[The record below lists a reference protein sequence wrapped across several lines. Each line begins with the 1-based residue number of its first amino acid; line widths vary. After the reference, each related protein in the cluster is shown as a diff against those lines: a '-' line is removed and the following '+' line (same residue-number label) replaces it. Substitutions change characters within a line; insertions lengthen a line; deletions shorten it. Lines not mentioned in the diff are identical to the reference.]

1 MTVQG
6 MINKLLSRHGTNMQL
21 IRGEESLEFRAFLHH
36 TGSKMWHNME
46 KAFSPLGQIPR
57 GQYAVIA
64 PERIDLRIGD
74 SLCWGGRRFAV
85 RRIETVLYRQ
95 TPLYRWG
102 LCVERGS
109 EEPWQR
115 S

>member
-1 MTVQG
+1 MQA
-6 MINKLLSRHGTNMQL
+6 MIGKILRRYGTQMELQ
-21 IRGEESLEFRAFLHH
+21 REGESLEFRAFLHH
-36 TGSKMWHNME
+36 TGSKNWHNME

-57 GQYAVIA
+57 GQYAVIT
-64 PERIDLRIGD
+64 PPQINLQIGD
-74 SLCWGGRRFAV
+74 TLCWGGRRFAI
-85 RRIETVLYRQ
+85 RRIETILYRDE
-95 TPLYRWG
+95 PLYRWG